1 MTVQLKDYFTVRPQS
16 LGFLLTDAVVM
27 AFAYFFAFLLRFDF
41 SAPWWGWNRVSTSF
55 VTVWAVQTGALAL
68 FGCYRMLWRYVSIND
83 FHRFVGAL
91 ASSTVILAVLRFA
104 LPNHFGVRPPY
115 SITLINSILALG
127 GLLCVRLIWRILTNA
142 SMPTAAAQ
150 QEPRRILLIGA
161 GDCGNL
167 IARELKQQSNLSPIK
182 IVGFLDDDP
191 AKQTMKIQGF
201 PVLGTIENLRDIAQ
215 KISIDEVIVT
225 MTRAPRTTMRTIVSL
240 CEQTNIP
247 SRIMPGYLELI
258 QGTVTVSR
266 LRKLD
271 VTDLLGRKETITDT
285 AAIISLISQRRV
297 LITGAGGSI
306 GSELVHQVLHAGPSE
321 VILVDHAEN
330 ALYEI
335 DRAARHRAPNSTTIV
350 SILADCGDRTR
361 MAQIFAKHQPHLV
374 IHAAAYK
381 HVPMMEQNPIE
392 AIMNNV
398 QASRTLGELAK
409 ASGVE
414 RFVLIS
420 TDKAVNPVSVMG
432 ASKRLAEMVLQDL
445 NAAGSTLFCAVRFG
459 NVLDSSGSVVPLF
472 REQIQRGEA
481 VTITH
486 PDMRRYFMTI
496 SEAVSLVLQAAT
508 LAQGGEIFVLDMG
521 EPIRILELAEDMIA
535 LSGLRPYEDIPI
547 VFTGIRAGEK
557 LFEELD
563 VSERSAY
570 KTGHAQVFISKI
582 PRVSP
587 AEIERILS
595 LCAHWIRE
603 TKSPVD
609 LCEQILTLATGTLSQ
624 KS

>member
-1 MTVQLKDYFTVRPQS
+1 MTPRFKDYFTIRFQS
-16 LGFLLTDAVVM
+16 LGFLLTDALVM
-27 AFAYFFAFLLRFDF
+27 ALAYFFAFLLRFDF
-41 SAPWWGWNRVSTSF
+41 DAPWWGWHRVSTSF
-55 VTVWAVQTGALAL
+55 ITVWTVQTGALAL

-91 ASSTVILAVLRFA
+91 ASSTLILAVLRMA
-104 LPNHFGVRPPY
+104 LPDHFGARPPY
-115 SITLINSILALG
+115 SITVINSILALG
-127 GLLCVRLIWRILTNA
+127 GLLSVRLLWRILTST
-142 SMPTAAAQ
+142 SMPNAATLQA
-150 QEPRRILLIGA
+150 PRRVLLIGA

-167 IARELKQQSNLSPIK
+167 IARELKQQSTSPVK
-182 IVGFLDDDP
+182 VVGFLDDDP
-191 AKQTMKIQGF
+191 GKQTMKIQGF
-201 PVLGTIENLRDIAQ
+201 PVLGTINDLRAVVQ
-215 KISIDEVIVT
+215 KRAVDEVIVT
-225 MTRAPRTTMRTIVSL
+225 MTRVPRTTMRTIVSL
-240 CEQTNIP
+240 SELANIP

-285 AAIISLISQRRV
+285 AAIVSLISQRRV

-306 GSELVHQVLHAGPSE
+306 GSELVHQVLQAGPS
-321 VILVDHAEN
+321 VLILVDHAEN

-335 DRAARHRAPNSTTIV
+335 DRTVRPRAPNSTTII

-361 MAQIFAKHQPHLV
+361 MAQVFAAHQPNIV

-381 HVPMMEQNPIE
+381 HVPMMEQNPVE
-392 AIMNNV
+392 ALMNNV
-398 QASRTLGELAK
+398 LASRTLGELAQ
-409 ASGVE
+409 AAGVE

-420 TDKAVNPVSVMG
+420 TDKAVKPVSVMG

-445 NAAGSTLFCAVRFG
+445 NATGATLFCAVRFG

-535 LSGLRPYEDIPI
+535 LSGLRPYDDIPI

-563 VSERSAY
+563 VSERSTY

-582 PRVSP
+582 PRVP
-587 AEIERILS
+587 QTETERILS
-595 LCAHWIRE
+595 LCTQWIRDA
-603 TKSPVD
+603 KSMHD
-609 LCEQILTLATGTLSQ
+609 LREQILALATNTLP
-624 KS
+624 KNP

>member
-1 MTVQLKDYFTVRPQS
+1 
-16 LGFLLTDAVVM
+16 
-27 AFAYFFAFLLRFDF
+27 
-41 SAPWWGWNRVSTSF
+41 
-55 VTVWAVQTGALAL
+55 
-68 FGCYRMLWRYVSIND
+68 
-83 FHRFVGAL
+83 
-91 ASSTVILAVLRFA
+91 
-104 LPNHFGVRPPY
+104 
-115 SITLINSILALG
+115 
-127 GLLCVRLIWRILTNA
+127 
-142 SMPTAAAQ
+142 
-150 QEPRRILLIGA
+150 
-161 GDCGNL
+161 
-167 IARELKQQSNLSPIK
+167 
-182 IVGFLDDDP
+182 
-191 AKQTMKIQGF
+191 
-201 PVLGTIENLRDIAQ
+201 
-215 KISIDEVIVT
+215 VIVS
-225 MTRAPRTTMRTIVSL
+225 MTRVPRTTMRTIVTL
-240 CEQTNIP
+240 CELANIP

-266 LRKLD
+266 LRKLA
-271 VTDLLGRKETITDT
+271 VTDLLGRKETVTDT

-306 GSELVHQVLHAGPSE
+306 GSELVHQVLQAGPSML
-321 VILVDHAEN
+321 ILVDHAEN

-335 DRAARHRAPNSTTIV
+335 DRIVRHRSPSSTTIV
-350 SILADCGDRTR
+350 SILADCGDRAR
-361 MAQIFAKHQPHLV
+361 MTAVFDHHHPNIV

-381 HVPMMEQNPIE
+381 HVPMMEQNPVE
-392 AIMNNV
+392 ALMNNV

-409 ASGVE
+409 AAGVE

-445 NAAGSTLFCAVRFG
+445 NASGATLFCAVRFG

-535 LSGLRPYEDIPI
+535 LSGLRPYDDIPI

-582 PRVSP
+582 PHVP
-587 AEIERILS
+587 HAEIDRILS
-595 LCAHWIRE
+595 VCAQWIRDS
-603 TKSPVD
+603 KSGDDVR
-609 LCEQILTLATGTLSQ
+609 EQILKLATDTLPK

>member
-1 MTVQLKDYFTVRPQS
+1 MTLQVKDYFTVRSQS
-16 LGFLLTDAVVM
+16 LGFLLTDALVM

-41 SAPWWGWNRVSTSF
+41 SAPWWGWHRVSTSF

-91 ASSTVILAVLRFA
+91 ASSTVVLAVLRFA
-104 LPNHFGVRPPY
+104 LPNHFGIRPPY
-115 SITLINSILALG
+115 SITFINSILALG
-127 GLLCVRLIWRILTNA
+127 GLLCVRLLWRILTNA
-142 SMPTAAAQ
+142 SMPTAAALRA
-150 QEPRRILLIGA
+150 PRRVLLIGA

-167 IARELKQQSNLSPIK
+167 IARELKQQSNLSPVK
-182 IVGFLDDDP
+182 VVGFLDDDP

-201 PVLGTIENLRDIAQ
+201 PVLGTIDDLHVIAQ
-215 KISIDEVIVT
+215 KQAIDEVIIT
-225 MTRAPRTTMRTIVSL
+225 MTRAPRNTMRTIVSL
-240 CEQTNIP
+240 CEQANIP

-285 AAIISLISQRRV
+285 AAIISLISQHRV

-306 GSELVHQVLHAGPSE
+306 GSELVHQVLQAGPRE
-321 VILVDHAEN
+321 LVLVDHAEN

-335 DRAARHRAPNSTTIV
+335 DRTVRQRASNSTTIV

-361 MAQIFAKHQPHLV
+361 MAQVFATHQPNLV

-381 HVPMMEQNPIE
+381 HVPMMEQNPVE
-392 AIMNNV
+392 ALMNNV

-409 ASGVE
+409 AAGVE

-445 NAAGSTLFCAVRFG
+445 NASGQTLFCAVRFG

-486 PDMRRYFMTI
+486 PEMRRYFMTI

-535 LSGLRPYEDIPI
+535 LSGLRPYDDIPI

-582 PRVSP
+582 SRVPP

-595 LCAHWIRE
+595 LCEHWIRDA
-603 TKSPVD
+603 KSPVD
-609 LCEQILTLATGTLSQ
+609 LREQILTLATGTLP
-624 KS
+624 KNA